1 MNIKNRQ
8 QFLIVLTLIV
18 LALYVGD
25 WLVFEPMVKWWKS
38 RETKIATL
46 REQVNNGKTLVHR
59 AAFIRGRWDQMHNNA
74 LPGEASPAEQ
84 QVLKAFDNWARESG
98 ANINSITPQW
108 NNDEDDYSTL
118 ECRVDASGDLQTLSR
133 LLYEIENDPMALKLE
148 SVQLNARDDR
158 GQELSLGLQISGL
171 ALAPKMQ

>member
-8 QFLIVLTLIV
+8 QFLLVLTLIAF
-18 LALYVGD
+18 ALLIGNS
-25 WLVFEPMVKWWKS
+25 LVYEPMVKWWKS
-38 RETKIATL
+38 RETKIAAL
-46 REQVNNGKTLVHR
+46 REQVNNGKTLVR
-59 AAFIRGRWDQMHNNA
+59 RETFIRGRWAQMQTNA
-74 LPGEASPAEQ
+74 LPGDASPAEQ

-148 SVQLNARDDR
+148 SVELTARDDR

-171 ALAPKMQ
+171 ALTPKTQ